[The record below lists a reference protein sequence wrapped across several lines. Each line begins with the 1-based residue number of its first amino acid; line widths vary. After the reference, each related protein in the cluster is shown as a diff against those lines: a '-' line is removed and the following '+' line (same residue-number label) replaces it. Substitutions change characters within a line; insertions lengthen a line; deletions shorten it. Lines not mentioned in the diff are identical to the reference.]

1 MAARADDEVI
11 SAGPLQFRTKTP
23 FAGLVSENEGRTACL
38 NSRRHGTFADTSRPL
53 EVQFM
58 SHHPPPGTALIVI
71 DVQRAFDEWEAA
83 GKRRNN
89 PEAVDRIVELLAA
102 FRGSSIPI
110 FHIRH
115 QGTGPNSS
123 FRPGG
128 TGYAVK
134 DEAREM
140 AGEPVIVKRV
150 NSAFIGTDLEA
161 RLRGADIKTLVICG
175 ATTNHCV
182 ETTAR
187 MAGNLGFDAR
197 LVRDATWTFDRT
209 GPDGDRYSAEDI
221 HAMTLANL
229 NGEFARIVS
238 AAEVIATL
246 KGA

>member
-1 MAARADDEVI
+1 MSDD
-11 SAGPLQFRTKTP
+11 
-23 FAGLVSENEGRTACL
+23 
-38 NSRRHGTFADTSRPL
+38 
-53 EVQFM
+53 
-58 SHHPPPGTALIVI
+58 PPSLTALIVV

-89 PEAVDRIVELLAA
+89 PEAAARIAGLLGA
-102 FRGSSIPI
+102 FRDRGAPI

-115 QGTGPNSS
+115 QGTRPNSS
-123 FRPGG
+123 FLPGA
-128 TGYAVK
+128 TGYPVK
-134 DEAREM
+134 DEAREIE
-140 AGEPVIVKRV
+140 GEPVIVKRV

-161 RLRGADIKTLVICG
+161 RLRAAGIKALVICG

-182 ETTAR
+182 ETTTR

-209 GPDGDRYSAEDI
+209 GPDGDAHSAEDI

-238 AAEVIATL
+238 AAEAIAEL
-246 KGA
+246 DGSGG